1 MWSLSK
7 PTIQPEIPR
16 LRTEIDEDRKKK
28 KHCNELHLGNV
39 ISCYKYGER
48 HAKHRY
54 DTAWMCEKRCEQI
67 AADSPIYQTLT
78 SQLLNQSRLLG
89 PWCNINNQNVNS
101 VQLYCEYVASGH
113 IAMRIKVPS
122 RCVILKI
129 ENLPPSASQ
138 RDTKMLQYTQLQRPC
153 PTQNKIKR
161 QKPVSVGIF
170 PEQSRDV

>member
-16 LRTEIDEDRKKK
+16 LRTEIDEDRKKKK

-101 VQLYCEYVASGH
+101 VQLYCEYAASGH
-113 IAMRIKVPS
+113 IAIVDKSTFQVRDS
-122 RCVILKI
+122 
-129 ENLPPSASQ
+129 ENRKFTTISISKGHKDVAIH
-138 RDTKMLQYTQLQRPC
+138 TA
-153 PTQNKIKR
+153 PTPMPHSK
-161 QKPVSVGIF
+161 
-170 PEQSRDV
+170 